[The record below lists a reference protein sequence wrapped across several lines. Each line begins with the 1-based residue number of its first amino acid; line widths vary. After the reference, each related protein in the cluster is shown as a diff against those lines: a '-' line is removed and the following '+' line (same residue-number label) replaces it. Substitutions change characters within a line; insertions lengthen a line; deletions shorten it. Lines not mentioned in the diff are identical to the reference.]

1 MPIMKPMDRDAVF
14 KRSGKKSATAKLPAL
29 TSDNNTALFR
39 RGNLAPL
46 LLVNLGVALHATI
59 WYMATTAMPSA
70 VEELGAA
77 AYLTW
82 ATSVYLVTSILGGA
96 MMAPAKGRLG
106 ALKAMV
112 VAGFV
117 VMAGGI
123 VAAVAPSI
131 LLILAGRALQG
142 LGEGFLVALSYALV
156 RELFPNSMAPRVFGS
171 QAVSWGVAIVI
182 GPLMGGWLTEAWSWR
197 AAFMVSALLPI
208 PMQLLG
214 WAILRRQQVEVRVQP
229 APLLRL
235 LLLAFGVMAIAA
247 AGRLP
252 HPLWGLLSVTA
263 GFALMVLVLKIDR
276 RCAAHLFP
284 TAFPNLR
291 HPASLGLWV
300 LLLMPLSEASVYVYG
315 PYILQLHRGL
325 TPTIAG
331 YFSAIHAVAWTVLA
345 IVIGPLP
352 ARWQNTAMLSGPLV
366 LALGL
371 AGLAFTLAAQPLAL
385 VALSMVLVGV
395 GFGISNAFL
404 NQRVMAAAQPGQEDA
419 TAGAIPTLGGVGGAV
434 SAALAGLVGNATGM
448 DAKLSADV
456 VSHACTALFG
466 GGTLVAVLAAWLAWR
481 LLAALSQ
488 RPAPAMD
495 KLASPKVPD
504 AGYLRH

>member
-1 MPIMKPMDRDAVF
+1 M
-14 KRSGKKSATAKLPAL
+14 
-29 TSDNNTALFR
+29 
-39 RGNLAPL
+39 
-46 LLVNLGVALHATI
+46 HATI

-106 ALKAMV
+106 ALKTMV
-112 VAGFV
+112 IAGFV

-123 VAAVAPSI
+123 VAAAAPSI
-131 LLILAGRALQG
+131 FLILAGRALQG

-156 RELFPNSMAPRVFGS
+156 RELFPNSIAPRVFGS
-171 QAVSWGVAIVI
+171 QAVSWGVAIII
-182 GPLMGGWLTEAWSWR
+182 GPLIGGWLTEAWSWR
-197 AAFMVSALLPI
+197 AAFICAALLPI

-214 WAILRRQQVEVRVQP
+214 WAILRRKKYEVRVQQT
-229 APLLRL
+229 PLLRL
-235 LLLAFGVMAIAA
+235 LLLALGVMAIAA
-247 AGRLP
+247 AARLP
-252 HPLWGLLSVTA
+252 HPLWGLFSVVA
-263 GFALMVLVLKIDR
+263 GFALMALVLRIDR
-276 RCAAHLFP
+276 HCVVHLFP

-325 TPTIAG
+325 TPTMAG
-331 YFSAIHAVAWTVLA
+331 YFGAIHAVAWTVLA
-345 IVIGPLP
+345 IAIGPLP
-352 ARWQNTAMLSGPLV
+352 LRWHNAAILSGPLV

-371 AGLAFTLAAQPLAL
+371 AGLAFTLATQPLAL

-419 TAGAIPTLGGVGGAV
+419 TAGAIPTLSGVGGAV
-434 SAALAGLVGNATGM
+434 SAALAGLVGNSTGM
-448 DAKLSADV
+448 DRSLTADI
-456 VSHACTALFG
+456 VSRASLALFG
-466 GGTLVAVLAAWLAWR
+466 GGALVAGLAAWLAWR
-481 LLAALSQ
+481 LLDALAT
-488 RPAPAMD
+488 RPSTGSAQG
-495 KLASPKVPD
+495 KLEVHGEP
-504 AGYLRH
+504 H